1 MDSWGTILLGVIAL
15 GSLVQALVV
24 IGVAVGGLRVARR
37 LQDMQVNVDRELKPA
52 LESLTRVAHNA
63 TEVAEVVTTQAR
75 RVENMVGLTL
85 ERLELAREQVRGR
98 VARPMAS
105 LADVGALLKGFRKGL
120 SVYRQLG
127 GLEEQAGGGKR
138 RYRDDDEHLFI

>member
-1 MDSWGTILLGVIAL
+1 MDWGMLLLGLIAL
-15 GSLVQALVV
+15 GSLIQALVIV
-24 IGVAVGGLRVARR
+24 GVALGGRRVARR
-37 LQDMQVNVDRELKPA
+37 VQDMQANVDRELRPA

-63 TEVAEVVTTQAR
+63 TEVAEVVSVQAR
-75 RVENMVGLTL
+75 RVEDMVGLTL
-85 ERLELAREQVRGR
+85 ERLDLARAQVRGR

-127 GLEEQAGGGKR
+127 GLEEQAGGGTR
-138 RYRDDDEHLFI
+138 RYRDDEHLFI

>member
-15 GSLVQALVV
+15 GSFIQALVI
-24 IGVAVGGLRVARR
+24 IGVALGGLRVARR
-37 LQDMQVNVDRELKPA
+37 VQDMQASVDRELKPA

-63 TEVAEVVTTQAR
+63 TAVAEVVSAQAR
-75 RVENMVGLTL
+75 RVEAMVGLTM
-85 ERLELAREQVRGR
+85 ERLEMARAQVRGR

-105 LADVGALLKGFRKGL
+105 LADVGALLKGFRRGL

-127 GLEEQAGGGKR
+127 GLQEQAGGGPR
-138 RYRDDDEHLFI
+138 RYRDDEHLFI

>member
-15 GSLVQALVV
+15 GSFIQALVI
-24 IGVAVGGLRVARR
+24 IGVALGGLRVAKRV
-37 LQDMQVNVDRELKPA
+37 QKMQASVDREIRPA
-52 LESLTRVAHNA
+52 LDSLMRVANNA

-75 RVENMVGLTL
+75 RVENLVGLTV
-85 ERLELAREQVRGR
+85 ERLDMARAQVRRR

-105 LADVGALLKGFRKGL
+105 LADVGALLKGFRRGL

-127 GLEEQAGGGKR
+127 GLQEQAGGSR
-138 RYRDDDEHLFI
+138 RYRDDEHLFI